1 MCFNAN
7 FYVRLV
13 NNSFIKLYRKI
24 QDNWIWDNPLYL
36 KCWIDMLMRASI
48 KPSSML
54 MNNQVINVSRG
65 EIIFSQRNFAKRNNM
80 SRQRLRT
87 FLKKLEKTNMIVVKS
102 NPDITHA
109 IIVEYNA
116 YNELKSYQQK
126 PTSSPIKRKK
136 ESKNKEVNKDFE
148 LFWKAYPKKIG
159 KKKVE
164 DKFNSIDFPIDK
176 ILKNIELQKQS
187 DQWQTQQYIP
197 NPETYL
203 NQERWED
210 EVVLDVQPE
219 EPIYIYECKICN
231 KVKDKSP
238 YRDMYI
244 SCCDEQTQPR
254 KEYK

>member
-1 MCFNAN
+1 
-7 FYVRLV
+7 
-13 NNSFIKLYRKI
+13 
-24 QDNWIWDNPLYL
+24 
-36 KCWIDMLMRASI
+36 MLMRASI

-176 ILKNIELQKQS
+176 ILKNIELQKKS

-210 EVVLDVQPE
+210 EVVLEVKPE

>member
-1 MCFNAN
+1 
-7 FYVRLV
+7 
-13 NNSFIKLYRKI
+13 
-24 QDNWIWDNPLYL
+24 
-36 KCWIDMLMRASI
+36 
-48 KPSSML
+48 

-65 EIIFSQRNFAKRNNM
+65 EIVFSQNNFAKRNGM
-80 SRQRLRT
+80 SRQKLRT
-87 FLKKLEKTNMIVVKS
+87 FLKKLEKTN
-102 NPDITHA
+102 
-109 IIVEYNA
+109 
-116 YNELKSYQQK
+116 
-126 PTSSPIKRKK
+126 
-136 ESKNKEVNKDFE
+136 
-148 LFWKAYPKKIG
+148 AYPKKIG

-164 DKFNSIDFPIDK
+164 DKFNAIEFPIDK

-203 NQERWED
+203 NQERWQD
-210 EVVLDVQPE
+210 EVILEVKPD

>member
-1 MCFNAN
+1 MDK
-7 FYVRLV
+7 
-13 NNSFIKLYRKI
+13 SFIKLYRKI

-54 MNNQVINVSRG
+54 MNNQIIEVNRG
-65 EIIFSQRNFAKRNNM
+65 EIVFSQRNFAKRNNM

-126 PTSSPIKRKK
+126 PISIPIKRKK
-136 ESKNKEVNKDFE
+136 ESKNKEINKDFE
-148 LFWKAYPKKIG
+148 KFWEHYPKKVG
-159 KKKVE
+159 KKKVQ
-164 DKFNSIDFPIDK
+164 DKFDANNFPVDLI
-176 ILKNIELQKQS
+176 IKNIELQKKS
-187 DQWQTQQYIP
+187 DQWQNQQYIP

-203 NQERWED
+203 NQERWTD
-210 EVVLDVQPE
+210 EVVLPFVPD
-219 EPIYIYECKICN
+219 EPIYVYQCGKCN
-231 KVKDKSP
+231 KQKTTSE
-238 YRDMYI
+238 YRDLYV
-244 SCCDEQTQPR
+244 SCCDEQVQPR

>member
-1 MCFNAN
+1 
-7 FYVRLV
+7 
-13 NNSFIKLYRKI
+13 
-24 QDNWIWDNPLYL
+24 
-36 KCWIDMLMRASI
+36 MLMRASI
-48 KPSSML
+48 KSSSML
-54 MNNQVINVSRG
+54 MNNHIIEVDRG
-65 EIIFSQRNFAKRNNM
+65 EIVFSQENFSKRNNM
-80 SRQRLRT
+80 SRQQLRT
-87 FLKKLEKTNMIVVKS
+87 FLNKLRQSNMIKDKVKS
-102 NPDITHA
+102 NQQVTHLVIVGYSNYNDFKGNVNNQHLKTNQPKINH
-109 IIVEYNA
+109 IIRSKKV
-116 YNELKSYQQK
+116 
-126 PTSSPIKRKK
+126 RKK
-136 ESKNKEVNKDFE
+136 EINKDFE
-148 LFWKAYPKKIG
+148 LFWNAYPKKIG

-210 EVVLDVQPE
+210 EVILDVKPD

-244 SCCDEQTQPR
+244 SCCDKQTQPR

>member
-1 MCFNAN
+1 
-7 FYVRLV
+7 
-13 NNSFIKLYRKI
+13 
-24 QDNWIWDNPLYL
+24 
-36 KCWIDMLMRASI
+36 MLMRASI

-126 PTSSPIKRKK
+126 PTSIPIKRKK
-136 ESKNKEVNKDFE
+136 EGKNKEVNKDFE
-148 LFWKAYPKKIG
+148 LFWNAYPKKIG

-244 SCCDEQTQPR
+244 SCCDKQTQPR

>member
-1 MCFNAN
+1 
-7 FYVRLV
+7 
-13 NNSFIKLYRKI
+13 
-24 QDNWIWDNPLYL
+24 
-36 KCWIDMLMRASI
+36 
-48 KPSSML
+48 ML

-80 SRQRLRT
+80 SRQQLRT
-87 FLKKLEKTNMIVVKS
+87 FLKKLEKTNMIRVKS
-102 NPDITHA
+102 NPEITHLILVGYNTYNDLKPKQSYA
-109 IIVEYNA
+109 AHNPII
-116 YNELKSYQQK
+116 
-126 PTSSPIKRKK
+126 RKK
-136 ESKNKEVNKDFE
+136 ESKNKEINKDFE
-148 LFWKAYPKKIG
+148 LFWNAYPKKIG

-164 DKFNSIDFPIDK
+164 YRFNAIEFPIDK

-203 NQERWED
+203 NQERWQD
-210 EVVLDVQPE
+210 EVILEVKPE
-219 EPIYIYECKICN
+219 EPIYIYECNICN

-244 SCCDEQTQPR
+244 SCCDEQTQAR

>member
-1 MCFNAN
+1 MDK
-7 FYVRLV
+7 
-13 NNSFIKLYRKI
+13 SFIKLYRKI

-48 KPSSML
+48 KSSSML

-87 FLKKLEKTNMIVVKS
+87 FLKKLEKTNMIRLKS
-102 NPDITHA
+102 NPDLTHVILVGYKLYNDSKLTQSQPTPNP
-109 IIVEYNA
+109 II
-116 YNELKSYQQK
+116 
-126 PTSSPIKRKK
+126 RKK
-136 ESKNKEVNKDFE
+136 ESKNKEINKDFE
-148 LFWKAYPKKIG
+148 LFWNAYPKKIG

-210 EVVLDVQPE
+210 EVILDVQPE

-244 SCCDEQTQPR
+244 SCCDKQTQPR